1 MDFEKLVMAHKSTIY
16 SVCFMYADSKDDADD
31 LFQEV
36 LVALW
41 KGIDSFRGDAN
52 VRSWIY
58 RVSMNTCISYKRKKR
73 VKTVELDFSPDLA
86 DSGSPRMKQASQLR
100 ERIAK
105 LDPFDRAIVLLWLE
119 NLPYDEIAAIVGIST
134 RAVAVRLVRIKD
146 KLKNL

>member
-58 RVSMNTCISYKRKKR
+58 RVSMNTCISYKRKNGSR
-73 VKTVELDFSPDLA
+73 PSSSISLPISPT
-86 DSGSPRMKQASQLR
+86 PVLR
-100 ERIAK
+100 E
-105 LDPFDRAIVLLWLE
+105 
-119 NLPYDEIAAIVGIST
+119 
-134 RAVAVRLVRIKD
+134 
-146 KLKNL
+146 